1 MHETG
6 HDTNGDCTTGAVGHL
21 LTDRLLRDAGL
32 NDAEAR
38 VYRTLLDLP
47 DSDAAALAWRLDSPP
62 PAVERHLR
70 GLARRGFTL
79 SGGEPACYRA
89 VDPALALHRS
99 ARHREHALLRELV
112 GVGRVTAA
120 LPDVARA
127 MTSDRRRRHQLTPP
141 VTVLDPTDVP
151 RISTDLAATAST
163 SLRRII
169 TRIDTGEP
177 ASSGAVERRTLY
189 RRALLDDDTTFDR
202 ARRDV
207 LRGADVRLLPDP
219 AIDLIAIDD
228 HTAMLS
234 GADLALILH
243 PSPLLDLALR
253 YFDHAFDRA
262 IPLGEPGDTEATW
275 RIADDDRE
283 LLRLLSAGL
292 KDQAIA
298 RHLGIGLRTV
308 VRRIGNLA
316 RNLDAETRFQLG
328 VQARTR
334 GLT

>member
-1 MHETG
+1 MRETG
-6 HDTNGDCTTGAVGHL
+6 DDTNGDRTAGAVGHL
-21 LTDRLLRDAGL
+21 LTDRLFRDAGL

-47 DSDAAALAWRLDSPP
+47 DSDAATLAWRLDCPP
-62 PAVERHLR
+62 TAVERHLR
-70 GLARRGFTL
+70 RLARRGFTL
-79 SGGEPACYRA
+79 SDAEPTRYRA
-89 VDPALALHRS
+89 VDPTLALHRS
-99 ARHREHALLRELV
+99 ATRREQALLRELI

-127 MTSDRRRRHQLTPP
+127 TADDQRRRHQVTPP
-141 VTVLDPTDVP
+141 VTVLDPADVH
-151 RISTDLAATAST
+151 RISADLAATATT

-169 TRIDTGEP
+169 TRIDTSEP
-177 ASSGAVERRTLY
+177 ASSGAVEQRTLY
-189 RRALLDDDTTFDR
+189 RRALLDDDTIYDR
-202 ARRDV
+202 ARRDI
-207 LRGADVRLLPDP
+207 LRGADVRVLPDP
-219 AIDLIAIDD
+219 AIDLIVIDD
-228 HTAMLS
+228 HTAILR
-234 GADLALILH
+234 GAGLALVLH

-253 YFDHAFDRA
+253 YFDHAFERA
-262 IPLGEPGDTEATW
+262 VPLGDADNAETTW

-328 VQARTR
+328 VQARAR